1 MTAVIYVSGD
11 ADERRAVCSGLRDVD
26 DEFDVRGVAP
36 GGADYGTADCVVFDA
51 RSPTTASDV
60 ADLRSAGYDGPVLLF
75 GPAPYDELDRTA
87 PTGVTDVVRQTGS
100 GSQYVVLGDRV
111 RRAVD
116 GAETGTGTGTGTAST
131 GDRDDRT
138 TRAEILT
145 RLHGATR
152 DLIRASGTDEI
163 AEITVETAR
172 SVLDLD
178 IGVVGAYD
186 GDDDLLRPVAAT
198 DAAERAVPHL
208 VDRTYG
214 RGSTVLELF
223 HAGETRLFTDAGEH
237 LDEVTD
243 ELAAAIVLPL
253 GRHGMLAVGSA
264 DHSDVSA
271 EEYDLARLLAANAET
286 ALDRASREASL
297 REDRDR
303 IAALFQ
309 NASDAIVEVE
319 YVDGDPIVRG
329 VNPAFESVFGYAEA
343 DIVGTNVDDVIVPPA
358 RREEAESYNE
368 EAVHGEGIEREVRR
382 ETLSGT
388 RDFLLRAVPLD
399 PGGKQ
404 NHGYGIYTDI
414 TERKRHERTL
424 NSLHETTRQLM
435 RAEHPDVVA
444 DIAIDAVASILG
456 YPVNGLRLYDE
467 DRDVLELV
475 AAPDRTFDVL
485 GDRPR
490 YERDD
495 GIVWDAY
502 ERGETAVYD
511 DLSTVADGYDRS
523 GIASG
528 MYVPLGRH
536 GVLSFGSCQRAAFS
550 ESDKRLAQ
558 LLAAN
563 VQVALDR
570 AERTQL
576 LRDRESELERQNE
589 RLDEFASVVSHDLRN
604 PLSVARGYLDLAR
617 ETCDAPEADDHF
629 DRVSRAHDR
638 MARLIS
644 DLLSLARQGQTVGDT
659 EPVSVA
665 DLAEQSWGVID
676 TASAAL
682 DVADPPV
689 VEADPKRLSSLLENL
704 FRNSVEHGSTSSQTR
719 SDDSVEHGST
729 SSRAEPDDAVEHGG
743 ETVSV
748 RVGALGDGTA
758 GGPSGFFVEDDG
770 PGVPPEDRDKVFDRG
785 YTTGDDGTGFGL
797 GIVRGIADAHGWDV
811 TLVESDEGGA
821 RFEVR
826 VDG

>member
-1 MTAVIYVSGD
+1 MTSVIYVSAD
-11 ADERRAVCSGLRDVD
+11 ADERRAVRSGLRDAD
-26 DEFDVRGVAP
+26 DAIDVSGVTSADALDH
-36 GGADYGTADCVVFDA
+36 GAADCVVVDA
-51 RSPTTASDV
+51 QSPTAASDV
-60 ADLRSAGYDGPVLLF
+60 SDLRSAGYDGPVLLF
-75 GPAPYDELDRTA
+75 GSAPYDELARTA
-87 PTGVTDVVRQTGS
+87 PPSVTDVVRRTGADS
-100 GSQYVVLGDRV
+100 GVAVLADRV
-111 RRAVD
+111 RRVVAADASGVRPAD
-116 GAETGTGTGTGTAST
+116 ET
-131 GDRDDRT
+131 RD
-138 TRAEILT
+138 RAEILT
-145 RLHGATR
+145 RLHAATR
-152 DLIRASGTDEI
+152 DLIRASDTDEI
-163 AEITVETAR
+163 ARIAVETAS

-178 IGVVGAYD
+178 IAVVGAYD
-186 GDDDLLRPVAAT
+186 AAEDALRPVAAT
-198 DAAERAVPHL
+198 DAARRVIPGL
-208 VDRTYG
+208 SDRSYG
-214 RGSTVLELF
+214 PGSTVLDLF
-223 HAGETRLFTDAGEH
+223 HAGETRLFTDAGERV
-237 LDEVTD
+237 DEVDD
-243 ELAAAIVLPL
+243 ELAAAILLPL
-253 GRHGMLAVGSA
+253 GRHGMLAVGSP
-264 DHSDVSA
+264 DRSDVSA

-329 VNPAFESVFGYAEA
+329 INPAFESIFGYAES
-343 DIVGTNVDDVIVPPA
+343 DIVGKNIDEVIVPPD
-358 RREEAESYNE
+358 RRDRAEAYNE
-368 EAVHGEGIEREVRR
+368 EAVHGEEIEREVRR

-399 PGGKQ
+399 PEGRQ

-414 TERKRHERTL
+414 TEQKRHERML

-444 DIAIDAVASILG
+444 DVAIEAVANILG

-490 YERDD
+490 YERGD
-495 GIVWDAY
+495 GIVWEAY

-511 DLSTVADGYDRS
+511 DLSAVDDGHDRS
-523 GIASG
+523 DIAAA

-536 GVLSFGSCQRAAFS
+536 GVLSFGSRQHAAFS

-576 LRDRESELERQNE
+576 LRDREAELQRQNE
-589 RLDEFASVVSHDLRN
+589 RLEEFASVVSHDLRN
-604 PLSVARGYLDLAR
+604 PLSVARGYLDLAH
-617 ETCDAPEADDHF
+617 EACDAPEADDHF
-629 DRVSRAHDR
+629 DRISRAHER

-659 EPVSVA
+659 ESVPVA
-665 DLAEQSWGVID
+665 DLAERSWGVVD
-676 TASAAL
+676 AADATL
-682 DVADPPV
+682 DVGDPPA

-704 FRNSVEHGSTSSQTR
+704 FRN
-719 SDDSVEHGST
+719 
-729 SSRAEPDDAVEHGG
+729 AVEHGG
-743 ETVSV
+743 DAVTV
-748 RVGALGDGTA
+748 RVGALEDETT
-758 GGPSGFFVEDDG
+758 GGPTGFFVEDDG
-770 PGVPPEDRDKVFDRG
+770 PGVPATDREKVFERG
-785 YTTGDDGTGFGL
+785 YTTGDGGTGFGL
-797 GIVRGIADAHGWDV
+797 SIVGGIVDAHGWDV
-811 TLVESDEGGA
+811 SLVESDDGGA